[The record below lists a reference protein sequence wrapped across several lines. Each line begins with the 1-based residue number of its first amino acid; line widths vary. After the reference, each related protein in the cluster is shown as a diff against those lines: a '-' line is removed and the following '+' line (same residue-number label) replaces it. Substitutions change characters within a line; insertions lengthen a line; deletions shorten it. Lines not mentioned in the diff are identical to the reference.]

1 MFGSRGFTL
10 LELMVAI
17 TLLAVGFSALFDV
30 LSRARLDHYYTQ
42 SLKEDL
48 FELNNR
54 LVEGKREGLVEEKK
68 RLEDYPEIEEVSY
81 KLGSA
86 EILIY
91 QLKR

>member
-30 LSRARLDHYYTQ
+30 LSRARLDHYHAQ

-54 LVEGKREGLVEEKK
+54 LVEGKREGLVEKRK